1 MAVPTPPSNRARFER
16 IVAGVAVVRNVQE
29 AAFAL
34 GVTVLERPLSAASMG
49 LTLPPARVI
58 LRDNLSGYMKDY
70 VLAHELGHVLVA
82 RGRCPWI
89 VPALE
94 EGFCDEF
101 ADALMTALRRRTPS
115 RRAPHH
121 GSSPDAALAG

>member
-1 MAVPTPPSNRARFER
+1 M
-16 IVAGVAVVRNVQE
+16 AGVAVVRDVQE

-34 GVTVLERPLSAASMG
+34 GVTVLERPLSATSMG

-58 LRDNLSGYMKDY
+58 LRDSLPRYMKEY

-101 ADALMTALRRRTPS
+101 ADALLTALGGRAPT
-115 RRAPHH
+115 RRARHH
-121 GSSPDAALAG
+121 RSSPDAALAG